1 MAGMFLLSLLTVFI
15 SLFTAAVGEALTYAL
30 VYRSEQYK
38 RMKAE
43 IDRQAKRLERKKDQG
58 NEIERSN
65 KRKLEKQEE
74 RLKVSNRDLSQFK
87 MRSMFAIG
95 LAFTALLTTFSS
107 IFEGITIA
115 KLPFE
120 PISLMRGIS
129 HRNLPG
135 DNFKECSFI
144 FLYVMSAMSI
154 RQSLQKVLGFA
165 PSRAMAKQSQVG
177 FGALFQPPDQ
187 YR

>member
-1 MAGMFLLSLLTVFI
+1 MTGMFLLSLLTVFI

-120 PISLMRGIS
+120 PIPFMR
-129 HRNLPG
+129 
-135 DNFKECSFI
+135 
-144 FLYVMSAMSI
+144 AMSI

>member
-1 MAGMFLLSLLTVFI
+1 MTGMFLLSLLTVFI

-120 PISLMRGIS
+120 PIPFMRGIS

>member
-1 MAGMFLLSLLTVFI
+1 MTGMFLLSLLTVFI

-43 IDRQAKRLERKKDQG
+43 IDRQAKRQ
-58 NEIERSN
+58 
-65 KRKLEKQEE
+65 KQEE

-120 PISLMRGIS
+120 PIPFMRGIS